1 VEVLHAVRRE
11 IHGCD
16 VQVFE
21 GATFWTCLWEEIL
34 GSLSSRVLVLCTDDI
49 MI

>member
-21 GATFWTCLWEEIL
+21 GATF
-34 GSLSSRVLVLCTDDI
+34 
-49 MI
+49 